1 MDKSLDYLIKGDI
14 VKVDIFKV
22 LIDQESDK
30 DIDKSELPKHLK
42 YGVKEASFGR
52 EPKIN

>member
-1 MDKSLDYLIKGDI
+1 M
-14 VKVDIFKV
+14 KVDIFKV

-30 DIDKSELPKHLK
+30 DIDKSELQSHLK
-42 YGVKEASFGR
+42 YGVKGTSFGR